1 MKKENITTHLY
12 IKTHNKTGL
21 SYLGKTIRDPYKYNG
36 SGTRWR
42 NHLRKHGNDVSTDII
57 FSSEDEEE
65 FVFVAS
71 IVSYMLD
78 VVDSE
83 DFANI
88 VHEEGTG
95 GNTFEGRKH
104 TEEAK
109 ALMREK
115 ALEREPLSEESRL
128 KISKSKTGV
137 KKGPNKN
144 KRTDKHRE
152 NLSKSLKGKS
162 AWNKGKK
169 FKRTLNYTKCIHC
182 GKEGLDAQIKRWH
195 NDNCPTVKPRE
206 EYPYVEITCDCC
218 GIVSRKC
225 PYFYKIHNGR
235 CKNIGVRIPE
245 KARDGAHS

>member
-1 MKKENITTHLY
+1 MEEVNKTIYLY

-21 SYLGKTIRDPYKYNG
+21 SYLGKTIRDPLTYKG
-36 SGTRWR
+36 SGTRWIK
-42 NHLRKHGNDVSTDII
+42 HLRKHGNDVSTEII
-57 FSSEDEEE
+57 FSTEDEEE

-71 IVSYMLD
+71 IVSYTLD

-88 VHEEGTG
+88 IHEEGCG
-95 GNTFEGRKH
+95 GNTLKGRKH
-104 TEEAK
+104 TEETK
-109 ALMREK
+109 ALMRAK
-115 ALEREPLSEESRL
+115 ALEREHLSEESRL

-137 KKGPNKN
+137 KIGPNKN

-169 FKRTLNYTKCIHC
+169 FKRTLNYIKCIHC

-206 EYPYVEITCDCC
+206 EYSYVEITCDCC
-218 GIVSRKC
+218 GEVSRKC
-225 PYFYKIHNGR
+225 PYFYKVHNER
-235 CKNIGVRIPE
+235 CKNVGVRIP
-245 KARDGAHS
+245 KDIRDDTHP